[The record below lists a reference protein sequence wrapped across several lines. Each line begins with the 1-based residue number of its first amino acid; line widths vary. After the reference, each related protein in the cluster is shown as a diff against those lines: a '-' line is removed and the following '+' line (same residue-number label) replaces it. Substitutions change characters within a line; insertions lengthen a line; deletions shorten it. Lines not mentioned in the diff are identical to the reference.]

1 MGVQNQE
8 CSLSRV
14 LNIWIQILTCGLI
27 QIISARIADDNNV
40 RNAKVLIIF
49 GERIFFIPVRHGI
62 SFQSVYHLHKINWEI
77 GVKSL

>member
-8 CSLSRV
+8 CRLSRV
-14 LNIWIQILTCGLI
+14 LNIWIQILTYGLI
-27 QIISARIADDNNV
+27 QIIGSRVADDNNV
-40 RNAKVLIIF
+40 ENAKILIIL
-49 GERIFFIPVRHGI
+49 GERIFFIPVKHRI